1 MPLLSRLLLPLLL
14 ALSMTHATAAPPT
27 PDRYTAEVAVTGTDA
42 AQRDEAIARAL
53 REVVV
58 KVSGDPKSVA
68 RLRAV
73 RDPSELVAQ
82 YQYAGATGGGRALRV
97 TFDRQAIDALLSDE
111 PAAAAAAAPVAA
123 SAPSAAPGERF
134 RVQVRGIDSLAK
146 QARVMRLFQGAAGAD
161 AVALRAARGDLV
173 LFELTGRA
181 GPEQIDR
188 VAREGSLEPD
198 SGVGVPA
205 GAPGAGAS
213 GSSDG
218 TRLRYRVMQ

>member
-42 AQRDEAIARAL
+42 VQRDEAIARAL

-82 YQYAGATGGGRALRV
+82 YQYAGAAGGGRMLRV

-111 PAAAAAAAPVAA
+111 PAAAAAPVPA
-123 SAPSAAPGERF
+123 SAPSAGPGERF

-173 LFELTGRA
+173 LFELAGRA

-188 VAREGSLEPD
+188 VAREGALEPD
-198 SGVGVPA
+198 SGVAVPA
-205 GAPGAGAS
+205 GAPGAGGQ

-218 TRLRYRVMQ
+218 ARLRYRVMQ

>member
-1 MPLLSRLLLPLLL
+1 
-14 ALSMTHATAAPPT
+14 
-27 PDRYTAEVAVTGTDA
+27 
-42 AQRDEAIARAL
+42 
-53 REVVV
+53 
-58 KVSGDPKSVA
+58 
-68 RLRAV
+68 V

-82 YQYAGATGGGRALRV
+82 YQYAGAAGGGRMLRV
-97 TFDRQAIDALLSDE
+97 TFDHQAIDALLSDE
-111 PAAAAAAAPVAA
+111 PAAAAAPAPA
-123 SAPSAAPGERF
+123 SAPSAGPGERF

-173 LFELTGRA
+173 LFELSGRA

-198 SGVGVPA
+198 SGVAVPA
-205 GAPGAGAS
+205 GAPGAGGQ

-218 TRLRYRVMQ
+218 ARLRYRVMQ

>member
-42 AQRDEAIARAL
+42 VQRDEAIARAL

-82 YQYAGATGGGRALRV
+82 YQYAGAAGGGRMLRV

-111 PAAAAAAAPVAA
+111 PAAAAAPAPA
-123 SAPSAAPGERF
+123 SAPSAGPGERF

-173 LFELTGRA
+173 LFELAGRA

-198 SGVGVPA
+198 SGVAVPA
-205 GAPGAGAS
+205 GAPGAGGQ

-218 TRLRYRVMQ
+218 ARLRYRVMQ

>member
-1 MPLLSRLLLPLLL
+1 MLLLSRLLLLLLL
-14 ALSMTHATAAPPT
+14 ALSMTCATAAPPT

-53 REVVV
+53 RDVVV

-82 YQYAGATGGGRALRV
+82 YQYAGAAGGGRM
-97 TFDRQAIDALLSDE
+97 LSDE
-111 PAAAAAAAPVAA
+111 PAAAAAPAPA
-123 SAPSAAPGERF
+123 SAPSAGPGERF

-198 SGVGVPA
+198 SGVAVPA
-205 GAPGAGAS
+205 GAPGAGGQ

-218 TRLRYRVMQ
+218 ARLRYRVMQ

>member
-1 MPLLSRLLLPLLL
+1 MLLLSRLLLLLLL
-14 ALSMTHATAAPPT
+14 ALSMTCATAAPPT

-53 REVVV
+53 RDVVV

-82 YQYAGATGGGRALRV
+82 YQYAGAAGGGRMLRV
-97 TFDRQAIDALLSDE
+97 TFDHQAIDALLSDE
-111 PAAAAAAAPVAA
+111 PAAAAAPAPA
-123 SAPSAAPGERF
+123 SAPSAGPGERF

-198 SGVGVPA
+198 SGVAVPA
-205 GAPGAGAS
+205 GAPGAGGQ

-218 TRLRYRVMQ
+218 ARLRYRVMQ

>member
-82 YQYAGATGGGRALRV
+82 YQYAGAAGGGRMLRV

-111 PAAAAAAAPVAA
+111 PAAAAAPAPA
-123 SAPSAAPGERF
+123 SAPSAGPGERF

-188 VAREGSLEPD
+188 VAREGALEPD
-198 SGVGVPA
+198 SGVAVPA
-205 GAPGAGAS
+205 GAPGAGGQ

-218 TRLRYRVMQ
+218 ARLRYRVMQ

>member
-1 MPLLSRLLLPLLL
+1 MPLFSRLLLPLLL

-82 YQYAGATGGGRALRV
+82 YQYAGAAGGGRTLRV

-111 PAAAAAAAPVAA
+111 PAAAAAPVAA

-205 GAPGAGAS
+205 GAPGAGAP
-213 GSSDG
+213 GSWDG
-218 TRLRYRVMQ
+218 ARLRYRVMQ

>member
-82 YQYAGATGGGRALRV
+82 YQYAGAAGGGRMLRV
-97 TFDRQAIDALLSDE
+97 AFDRQAIDALLSDE
-111 PAAAAAAAPVAA
+111 PAAAAAPVAA
-123 SAPSAAPGERF
+123 SAASAGPSERF

-146 QARVMRLFQGAAGAD
+146 QARVMRLFQGVAGAD

-198 SGVGVPA
+198 SGAAVPA
-205 GAPGAGAS
+205 GAPGAVGQ
-213 GSSDG
+213 GPSDG
-218 TRLRYRVMQ
+218 ARLRYRVMQ

>member
-1 MPLLSRLLLPLLL
+1 MLLLSRLLLPLLL

-53 REVVV
+53 RDVVV

-82 YQYAGATGGGRALRV
+82 YQYAGAAGGGRMLRV
-97 TFDRQAIDALLSDE
+97 TFDHQAIDALLSDE
-111 PAAAAAAAPVAA
+111 PAAAAAPAPA
-123 SAPSAAPGERF
+123 SAPSAGPGERF

-198 SGVGVPA
+198 SGVAVPA
-205 GAPGAGAS
+205 GAPGAGGQ

-218 TRLRYRVMQ
+218 ARLRYRVMQ

>member
-42 AQRDEAIARAL
+42 VQRDEAIARAL

-82 YQYAGATGGGRALRV
+82 YQYAGAAGGGRMLRV

-111 PAAAAAAAPVAA
+111 PAAAAAPAPA
-123 SAPSAAPGERF
+123 SAPSAGPGERF

-198 SGVGVPA
+198 SGVAVPA
-205 GAPGAGAS
+205 GAPGAGGQ

-218 TRLRYRVMQ
+218 ARLRYRVMQ

>member
-1 MPLLSRLLLPLLL
+1 MLLLSRLLLPLLL
-14 ALSMTHATAAPPT
+14 ALSMTCATAAPPT

-53 REVVV
+53 RDVVV

-82 YQYAGATGGGRALRV
+82 YQYAGAAGGGRMLRV
-97 TFDRQAIDALLSDE
+97 TFDHQAIDALLSDE
-111 PAAAAAAAPVAA
+111 PAAAAAPAPA
-123 SAPSAAPGERF
+123 SAPSAGPGERF

-198 SGVGVPA
+198 SGVAVPA
-205 GAPGAGAS
+205 GAPGAGGQ

-218 TRLRYRVMQ
+218 ARLRYRVMQ

>member
-53 REVVV
+53 RDVVV

-82 YQYAGATGGGRALRV
+82 YQYAGAAGGGRMLRV
-97 TFDRQAIDALLSDE
+97 TFDHQAIDALLSDE
-111 PAAAAAAAPVAA
+111 PAAAAAPAPA
-123 SAPSAAPGERF
+123 SAPSAGPGERF

-198 SGVGVPA
+198 SGVAVPA
-205 GAPGAGAS
+205 GAPGAGGQ

-218 TRLRYRVMQ
+218 ARLRYRVMQ

>member
-14 ALSMTHATAAPPT
+14 ALSMTHATAAPPP

-42 AQRDEAIARAL
+42 VQRDEAIARAL

-82 YQYAGATGGGRALRV
+82 YQYAGAAGGGRMLRV

-111 PAAAAAAAPVAA
+111 PAAAAAPAPA
-123 SAPSAAPGERF
+123 SAPSAGPGERF

-198 SGVGVPA
+198 SGVAVPA
-205 GAPGAGAS
+205 GAPGAGGQ

-218 TRLRYRVMQ
+218 ARLRYRVMQ